1 MAHFAMESPN
11 GPNQT
16 FTVFLKYQESVK
28 KVHVPIVSTISE
40 LYRITKE
47 KFQLFH
53 AQIFVLYVNDREFG
67 CDCELEQMEQLWDGA
82 IVTIHSDKSN
92 PIRSDSIQRIAIQSI
107 DHKSSAPQ
115 DQTSNQYDAFLNK
128 LQGRSIAEIVRSL
141 SNADSLQAFIWDITG
156 QPGAYSQLSIEPG
169 MDKLFQAFQSIAQLK
184 EGRYQEMHGF
194 CKDLMMSVKSE
205 GILVPWR
212 RSFKPMLRGAKYWT
226 AHMSWRHELMRNHM
240 RNHTWVI
247 KNVNDSLQ
255 PTTRKHKHVL
265 EEDART
271 LLMKRL
277 NEPHNLPLWLKL
289 GFFPP
294 QNAWE
299 TESLT
304 DFKLVVLPREHDVDN
319 GWCQYWVKITFKNTC
334 DPYRN
339 YLRNF
344 LTAHSEH
351 IIGWEWMIEPDLSD
365 TRISVHDLMHSPQA
379 TDLRKTM
386 FAKIPT
392 LGNIYRAKCNV
403 ANVRVDFDLI
413 EREQKRLQHYVYGMH
428 EITNYNP
435 YRAPKDVRLAIEKKK
450 RREKAIA
457 EQLRQDRRFANNQ
470 HEHRPSFPVHVPKNN
485 NANQHGHHRE
495 GRRNRSRN
503 MNSHSRALSRSR
515 SRSRRHRIKRE
526 EESKYY

>member
-82 IVTIHSDKSN
+82 IVTIHGDKSN
-92 PIRSDSIQRIAIQSI
+92 PIRSDSIQRNAIQSI

-169 MDKLFQAFQSIAQLK
+169 MDKLFQAFQSIA
-184 EGRYQEMHGF
+184 
-194 CKDLMMSVKSE
+194 
-205 GILVPWR
+205 
-212 RSFKPMLRGAKYWT
+212 
-226 AHMSWRHELMRNHM
+226 
-240 RNHTWVI
+240 
-247 KNVNDSLQ
+247 
-255 PTTRKHKHVL
+255 
-265 EEDART
+265 
-271 LLMKRL
+271 
-277 NEPHNLPLWLKL
+277 
-289 GFFPP
+289 
-294 QNAWE
+294 
-299 TESLT
+299 
-304 DFKLVVLPREHDVDN
+304 
-319 GWCQYWVKITFKNTC
+319 
-334 DPYRN
+334 
-339 YLRNF
+339 
-344 LTAHSEH
+344 
-351 IIGWEWMIEPDLSD
+351 
-365 TRISVHDLMHSPQA
+365 

-386 FAKIPT
+386 FANIPT
-392 LGNIYRAKCNV
+392 LSNIYEELRVNNNV
-403 ANVRVDFDLI
+403 NHVDYGLI
-413 EREQKRLQHYVYGMH
+413 AREQERLQHYVYDRH
-428 EITNYNP
+428 RITNYNP

-457 EQLRQDRRFANNQ
+457 EQLRQDMRFANNQ